1 MARAVSGPVPVTV
14 TAGVLQGTGSRR
26 TGVTVPVTPSP
37 SADRQLALLKFSI
50 EAGILL
56 CGNGVLHAMLVAR
69 PHARTHTNTYTRML
83 ARSLE
88 ARPSA
93 FRSSPIFLLFLP
105 CSPYP
110 ILFVLRLPVPLALL
124 CYPSGKIIV

>member
-1 MARAVSGPVPVTV
+1 MLYPDCLLRSS
-14 TAGVLQGTGSRR
+14 LIF
-26 TGVTVPVTPSP
+26 
-37 SADRQLALLKFSI
+37 SAIFSSDRQLALLKFSI

-83 ARSLE
+83 VRSLE

-105 CSPYP
+105 CSLYP
-110 ILFVLRLPVPLALL
+110 IPFVLRLPLLLALL